1 MLHFK
6 MRKYNISLAPLDRP
20 RGGLTAGRNALLALH
35 PATITPNNR
44 ISAATAFEKP
54 GR

>member
-6 MRKYNISLAPLDRP
+6 MRKCNISLAALDRQ
-20 RGGLTAGRNALLALH
+20 RGGLTVGRNTLLALH
-35 PATITPNNR
+35 PATITPNRSNF
-44 ISAATAFEKP
+44 ALTAFEKP